1 MNIAVVG
8 GSGFIGSFLVDEL
21 LSAGH
26 RVVNFDIQQP
36 KNTEVTHI
44 YVDVTD
50 FTKLSIAMAGQWD
63 AVYLMAAVAN
73 VDHFFVSPVEA
84 YKVNMDSVI
93 NVLEVTR
100 RYNVSRFLYAST
112 VWVYELAGDTGTVD
126 ETSHLGLHNVNHL
139 YTVTKLA
146 GEMSAISYNKL
157 YGQDFTIL
165 RFGIPYGPGARMG
178 TVITEFVRRAMK
190 KEPLV
195 MQGDGSQSR
204 YFIHVADLAR
214 GCVAALKPQAAN
226 KIYNLEGKEKVSIRE
241 IAEIVQRQIP
251 GTVIEQ
257 TEARKGDF
265 TARKIS
271 YDRAKTELGWEP
283 RVDFGQGLADYIR
296 WYKESSGK

>member
-8 GSGFIGSFLVDEL
+8 GSGFIGSVLVDEL

-26 RVVNFDIQQP
+26 RVVNFDIQHP
-36 KNTEVTHI
+36 KNTEVTHV

-93 NVLEVTR
+93 NVLEVAR
-100 RYNVSRFLYAST
+100 RYNVPRFLYAST
-112 VWVYELAGDTGTVD
+112 VWVYELAGDTSNVD
-126 ETSHLGLHNVNHL
+126 EASHLSLHNVNHL

-157 YGQDFTIL
+157 YGQDFTIM

-178 TVITEFVRRAMK
+178 TVTTGFVRRVMK
-190 KEPLV
+190 KEALV
-195 MQGDGSQSR
+195 IQGEGARSR
-204 YFIHVADLAR
+204 YFVHVADLAR
-214 GCVAALKPQAAN
+214 GCVAALKPEAAN
-226 KIYNLEGKEKVSIRE
+226 RIYNLEGKEKVSIRE
-241 IAEIVQRQIP
+241 IAEIVQQQIP